1 MTGILI
7 FVVGM
12 IAGAVIVPVFPP
24 LFRLAARIRAWIGD
38 NIRLPQS

>member
-12 IAGAVIVPVFPP
+12 IAGAVIVPP
-24 LFRLAARIRAWIGD
+24 LFRLAARIRAWISD
-38 NIRLPQS
+38 NIRFPQS